1 MSNKPA
7 QKERKLDKAA
17 LPDVTRWAVLVTQ
30 EVTARKD
37 EFTAA
42 APSWP
47 LTLIVAAILAII
59 RQESGG
65 NPEITN
71 ASSGSGGLT
80 QLHPKWYDAALLF
93 DPVANIRTCV
103 GVLLGFLQKNG
114 GRLPE
119 AIFSRGWGDG
129 NFQLWLTDSGDDEHA
144 AYVHHLFT
152 HTTPLYG
159 RWLAGWIAAG
169 KPAAQGSVA
178 SKGKRYDL
186 ALAVHKH
193 GGKEQDLAIPYD
205 GTFTAHGTSRTYKAT
220 ATLAGVMPDLGSI
233 SKPAQQAGLGF
244 GALLLAGLTFLGI
257 KHASDKNNLARL
269 VKSRRK

>member
-1 MSNKPA
+1 MPNKPA
-7 QKERKLDKAA
+7 QKERKADKDT
-17 LPDVTRWAVLVTQ
+17 LPDVTRWAALVTR

-37 EFTAA
+37 EFAAA

-47 LTLIVAAILAII
+47 LTLIVACILAII

-65 NPEITN
+65 NPEIANKDT
-71 ASSGSGGLT
+71 GSGGLT

-93 DPVANIRTCV
+93 DPVANVQTCV

-114 GRLPE
+114 GKLPE

-129 NFQLWLTDSGDDEHA
+129 NFKLWLQDQGDDEHA

-152 HTTPLYG
+152 HTLPLYG
-159 RWLAGWIAAG
+159 RWLTGWIEAG
-169 KPAAQGSVA
+169 KPVLSGSVA

-193 GGKEQDLAIPYD
+193 GKRGADLASPYE

-220 ATLAGVMPDLGSI
+220 TALAGVMPDLGALSE
-233 SKPAQQAGLGF
+233 PVQRAGFGL
-244 GALLLAGLTFLGI
+244 GALLLASLALLGI
-257 KHASDKNNLARL
+257 KRATDQNNLSRL
-269 VKSRRK
+269 IKTRRK